1 MASKDGL
8 DAAQRA
14 KRDLK
19 EEMKA
24 LFKWYIACVPLG
36 LVRVGMMAL
45 VLGLGVD
52 ALTATIVVWF
62 AERPLYFYTARY
74 VDRR

>member
-1 MASKDGL
+1 MTGKNGL
-8 DAAQRA
+8 DAAQ
-14 KRDLK
+14 RDLK

-45 VLGLGVD
+45 VLALGVD
-52 ALTATIVVWF
+52 PLTATIVVWF
-62 AERPLYFYTARY
+62 AERPLYFYTARF